1 MFIIDKTREAYGDTM
16 GIISA
21 NWHVTERC
29 NYRCK
34 FCFAKC
40 IGKEITDKKTVR
52 DIIDT
57 LASKGIEKLNFA
69 GGEPLMYPLLQPA
82 LRYAKELGMVVSIVT
97 NASLLTPLKL
107 QEMAP
112 YLDWIGVSVDSA
124 REEVEMALGRGHG
137 NHVAHALQVADWT
150 NDHGIS
156 LKVNTTVTK
165 LNYAEDMRPLIRRMA
180 PRRWKVFQVIG
191 IQGQN
196 DEHFDRLSITAEE
209 FSLFKRNN
217 WMDSNNVVFEGGDD
231 MLDSYLM
238 LSPSGEVMSNRNR
251 QIEYLP
257 LSAFKESQINDIL
270 NTDKYYRRGGVYDW
284 GSAA

>member
-1 MFIIDKTREAYGDTM
+1 M
-16 GIISA
+16 GILSA

-40 IGKEITDKKTVR
+40 IGKEVADKKTVK

-97 NASLLTPLKL
+97 NASLITPSKFK
-107 QEMAP
+107 EMAP
-112 YLDWIGVSVDSA
+112 NLDWMGISVDSA
-124 REEVEMALGRGHG
+124 REQVEIALGRGRGKHIS
-137 NHVAHALQVADWT
+137 HAAQVADWT
-150 NDHGIS
+150 NDYGIS

-165 LNYAEDMRPLIRRMA
+165 LNYAEDMRPLIQKMA
-180 PRRWKVFQVIG
+180 PRRWKVFQVLSIH
-191 IQGQN
+191 GQN
-196 DEHFDRLSITAEE
+196 DEHFDQLSISAEE
-209 FSLFKRNN
+209 FSIFKQNN
-217 WMDSNNVVFEGGDD
+217 KIDSDSVVFESGDD

-238 LSPSGEVMSNRNR
+238 LSPSGEIMSNRNK
-251 QIEYLP
+251 QIEFLP
-257 LSAFKESQINDIL
+257 LSKLKNGQINDIL
-270 NTDKYYRRGGVYDW
+270 NMNKYYNRGGVYDW
-284 GSAA
+284 GSTA